1 MAHPQNVCYL
11 REVVVV
17 HYSAEAIQGAHYDG
31 GGVHEHDDDEGD
43 EYVSSDH
50 VDAYAG
56 MDEGYGN
63 GMDVY
68 AR

>member
-1 MAHPQNVCYL
+1 M
-11 REVVVV
+11 